1 MKHSA
6 QSLRQEQTLVL
17 IKPDGV
23 KRGLVGE
30 IIQRIEQRGLKV
42 IAMQM
47 LWAQRK
53 DLDNHYSN
61 SEENLKSM
69 GEKTLVNYQKQGLNI
84 LEEVGTDN
92 PIKIGGMVRE
102 WILDFMTSGPIVKM
116 VVQGVHAVEMV
127 RKLVGNTIPANAEM
141 GTIRGDFS
149 VDSAILANAQKRGIR
164 NVIHASGT
172 VTEAEKEIAL
182 WLSEKEIYQYQRAEE
197 DTMF

>member
-6 QSLRQEQTLVL
+6 QSLRQERTLVL

-23 KRGLVGE
+23 KRGLIGE

-47 LWAQRK
+47 LWAEKK
-53 DLDNHYSN
+53 DLSAHYSDAQ
-61 SEENLKSM
+61 ENLKNM
-69 GEKTLVNYQKQGLNI
+69 GEKTLANYQKQGLNAI
-84 LEEVGTDN
+84 EEIGTDD
-92 PIKIGGMVRE
+92 PVKIGGMVRE

-116 VVQGVHAVEMV
+116 VVEGVHAVEMI

-149 VDSAILANAQKRGIR
+149 VDSAVLANAQKRGIR

-172 VTEAEKEIAL
+172 IPEAEKEIAL
-182 WLSEKEIYQYQRAEE
+182 WFSDKEIHEYQRAEE